1 MMSQILRDIKT
12 RIAMMI
18 GFGKTTLSEDGG
30 NTQKVQYH
38 NNMEVRDG
46 TIRYTDF
53 GFSSSLPAGSDVL
66 IAYLNGNRSNAI
78 IFASNHPSS
87 RHQNLKS
94 GESVLYNQWGLH
106 ILMTEEG
113 IVIEAKD
120 KEVTVN
126 NANKVTVNASTEV
139 LLNTPILKVTGDI
152 IDNCEGNKSTLKALR
167 DSYNKHNH
175 DVKNV
180 QSGGSNITSEAI
192 KEKV

>member
-1 MMSQILRDIKT
+1 MMSQILRDIQT

-18 GFGKTTLSEDGG
+18 GYGKTTLSEDGG

-113 IVIEAKD
+113 VVIEAKD

-126 NANKVTVNASTEV
+126 NAKKVTVNATTEV

>member
-1 MMSQILRDIKT
+1 MKQLLRDIRT
-12 RIAMMI
+12 RIAMVI
-18 GFGKTTLSEDGG
+18 GFGKTTLSDDSG
-30 NTQKVQYH
+30 NSQKLQYH

-66 IAYLNGNRSNAI
+66 IAYINGDRSNAI

-87 RHQNLKS
+87 RHQNLNA

-120 KEVTVN
+120 KDVTIN
-126 NANKVTVNASTEV
+126 NANKVTVNAKTEV
-139 LLNTPILKVTGDI
+139 LLNTPLLKVTGNI
-152 IDNCEGNKSTLKALR
+152 IDNCESNESTLKALR
-167 DSYNKHNH
+167 DSHNKHDH
-175 DVKNV
+175 QVKNI
-180 QSGGSNITSEAI
+180 QTGNSNITSESI

>member
-1 MMSQILRDIKT
+1 MNQILRDIKT
-12 RIAMMI
+12 RIAMII

-30 NTQKVQYH
+30 SSQKVQYH
-38 NNMEVRDG
+38 NTMEVRDG

-66 IAYLNGNRSNAI
+66 IAYLNGNRSDAI
-78 IFASNHPSS
+78 IIASNHPAY
-87 RHQNLKS
+87 RHQNLKP

-120 KEVTVN
+120 KDVTIN
-126 NANKVTVNASTEV
+126 NANKVTVNAKTEV
-139 LLNTPILKVTGDI
+139 LLNTPLLKVTGDI
-152 IDNCEGNKSTLKALR
+152 LDNCEQNKSTLKVLR
-167 DSYNKHNH
+167 DSYNKHDH
-175 DVKNV
+175 EVKKV
-180 QSGGSNITSEAI
+180 QSGNSNITSETI

>member
-1 MMSQILRDIKT
+1 MSQILRDIKT

-18 GFGKTTLSEDGG
+18 GFGKTALSEDGG

-113 IVIEAKD
+113 VVIEAKD

-126 NANKVTVNASTEV
+126 NAKKVTVNATTEV

>member
-1 MMSQILRDIKT
+1 MSQILRDIKT

-18 GFGKTTLSEDGG
+18 GFGKTTLLEDGG

-38 NNMEVRDG
+38 NNMEVRGG

-106 ILMTEEG
+106 ILMTKEG

-126 NANKVTVNASTEV
+126 NAKKVTVNASTEV
-139 LLNTPILKVTGDI
+139 LLNTPLLKVTGDI

-167 DSYNKHNH
+167 DSHNTHNH

>member
-1 MMSQILRDIKT
+1 MNQILRDIRT
-12 RIAMMI
+12 RIAMLI
-18 GFGKTTLSEDGG
+18 GFGKTTLSDDSG
-30 NTQKVQYH
+30 NSQKVQYY

-66 IAYLNGNRSNAI
+66 IAYLNGNRSDAI
-78 IFASNHPSS
+78 IIASNHPSS
-87 RHQNLKS
+87 RHLNLKS

-113 IVIEAKD
+113 VVVEAKN

-139 LLNTPILKVTGDI
+139 LLNTPLLKVTGNI
-152 IDNCEGNKSTLKALR
+152 IDNCESNESTLKELR
-167 DSYNKHNH
+167 DSHNKHNH
-175 DVKNV
+175 PIKNI
-180 QSGGSNITSEAI
+180 QTGNSNITSESI

>member
-1 MMSQILRDIKT
+1 MSQILRDIKT

-18 GFGKTTLSEDGG
+18 GFGKTTLSEDGD

-113 IVIEAKD
+113 VVIEAKD

-126 NANKVTVNASTEV
+126 NAKKVTVNASTEV

-180 QSGGSNITSEAI
+180 QLGGSNITSEAI

>member
-1 MMSQILRDIKT
+1 MSQILRDIKT

-78 IFASNHPSS
+78 IFASNHPPS

-126 NANKVTVNASTEV
+126 NAKKVTVNASTEV

-152 IDNCEGNKSTLKALR
+152 IDNCEGNKSTLKVLR

-180 QSGGSNITSEAI
+180 QSGGSNIPSEAI